1 MNLILQFCL
10 EIDKKEQYWNVYCVY
25 KLGTTMDYFNGYG
38 LPRLSRD
45 FSTGDQH
52 HQQVHV
58 AFISVPESN

>member
-1 MNLILQFCL
+1 
-10 EIDKKEQYWNVYCVY
+10 
-25 KLGTTMDYFNGYG
+25 MDYFNGYG

-58 AFISVPESN
+58 AFISVSESN